1 MSRASVVK
9 ECHEAYHRHHH
20 HHHQHHHHYYR
31 HHHHYHHQRQVM
43 SRASVAKECYEAH
56 RQPWEAEQ
64 LEEESVKKVKT
75 SLVDLIIV

>member
-1 MSRASVVK
+1 
-9 ECHEAYHRHHH
+9 
-20 HHHQHHHHYYR
+20 
-31 HHHHYHHQRQVM
+31 M

-75 SLVDLIIV
+75 SFADFTIFVFVFVCVFQFRLLSLI

>member
-1 MSRASVVK
+1 MK
-9 ECHEAYHRHHH
+9 H
-20 HHHQHHHHYYR
+20 
-31 HHHHYHHQRQVM
+31 QVM

-75 SLVDLIIV
+75 SLVDLTIFVFVFVYVFQFRLLSLI

>member
-1 MSRASVVK
+1 MK
-9 ECHEAYHRHHH
+9 H
-20 HHHQHHHHYYR
+20 
-31 HHHHYHHQRQVM
+31 QVM

-75 SLVDLIIV
+75 SFADFTIFVFVFVCVFQFRLLSLI

>member
-1 MSRASVVK
+1 
-9 ECHEAYHRHHH
+9 
-20 HHHQHHHHYYR
+20 
-31 HHHHYHHQRQVM
+31 M

-75 SLVDLIIV
+75 SFADLTIV

>member
-1 MSRASVVK
+1 
-9 ECHEAYHRHHH
+9 
-20 HHHQHHHHYYR
+20 
-31 HHHHYHHQRQVM
+31 M